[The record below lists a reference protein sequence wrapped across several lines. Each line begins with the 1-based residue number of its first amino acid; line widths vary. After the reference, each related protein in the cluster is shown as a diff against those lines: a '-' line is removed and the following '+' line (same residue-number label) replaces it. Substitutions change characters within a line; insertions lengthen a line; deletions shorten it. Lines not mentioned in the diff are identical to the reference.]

1 MYGPKLRGGHYS
13 NLSKFGLLAG
23 ADLVLMYENKIG
35 VYEICMNQFCCV
47 LGNPEI
53 GAKSG
58 LFFVHFAKNSRP
70 KKLKFL
76 AFGEKLKGFFAKNSR
91 L

>member
-35 VYEICMNQFCCV
+35 VYEICMNQFCRV
-47 LGNPEI
+47 LGNTEI
-53 GAKSG
+53 GAKCD
-58 LFFVHFAKNSRP
+58 F
-70 KKLKFL
+70 
-76 AFGEKLKGFFAKNSR
+76 
-91 L
+91 